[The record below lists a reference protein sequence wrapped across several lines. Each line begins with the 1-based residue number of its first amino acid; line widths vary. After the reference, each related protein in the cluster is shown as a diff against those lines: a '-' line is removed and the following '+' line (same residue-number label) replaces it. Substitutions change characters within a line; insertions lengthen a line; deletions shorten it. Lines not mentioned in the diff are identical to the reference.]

1 MTGNSEDFL
10 NPKFG
15 FTYADLYDT
24 ARLKDLNDSFHSYF
38 KEQDN
43 EKFLE
48 FKKYADARGEGYAN
62 PDVSRILIESATF
75 LSGFLGELFQ
85 IDAHLDK
92 LLYET
97 KYEYDV
103 LAFKKDFVQKEITRK
118 YKDKDPDSY
127 DWDELQSFVNE
138 VKSAG
143 FGELDFAKD
152 EEKNTATFA
161 QAIVEM
167 EKNYRWFY
175 EGDKFAPENFTI
187 PDDVKQRTENLLNKL
202 KQDNL
207 IPEAPELENLRLIL
221 QKIKDWLFVKYSK
234 DPSAK
239 KWISYFDP
247 KKTDYDHLV
256 EYITPDESLP
266 NLMDNHE
273 DHFRQR
279 DGFKLNDFPRTERQL
294 LNQVDYC
301 MYCHEREKDSCSK
314 GLTDRMGALQKNPL
328 GNTLHGCPLEEKIS
342 EVHVLRRE
350 GYPLAAFSLILID
363 NPMCPGTGH
372 RICNFCMKGC
382 IFQKQEPV
390 NIPLIES
397 SILREV
403 LALPYGFELYH
414 LLTKWNPLN
423 VKSPFEKSYNGK
435 NVLVTGLGPA
445 GYTLSHYLLNEGF
458 GVVAVEG
465 LKVEPIFEEYTLND
479 KSRSVPK
486 PVKFFFDE
494 IHRPLDTRVLQGF
507 GGVSEYGITV
517 RWDKNFLSVIYL
529 SLCRRKNFKYYDG
542 IDFGSSMTIAD
553 AWEFG
558 FHHVA
563 LAAGAAKPTI
573 INVKNNL
580 IKGVRKSSDFL
591 MQLQLTGAQKENNFA
606 SLQVQLP
613 AIVIGGGLTAIDCS
627 TELLAYYPVQV
638 EKILARYEKISSEK
652 DERYFWKQYSESEK
666 EIIKTFIEH
675 AKIVREEKA
684 KAEAEGRHP
693 DLTSLVREWGGV
705 KLIYRK
711 RLNDAPSYRENHEE
725 IIEALEQG
733 VQFAELLSPSEF
745 VKNDNGAV
753 ESVVFEKQ
761 EAVFNEEKNRYSFK
775 GTGESITIPAKTVIV
790 AAGTSA
796 NMIYDDE
803 HPGTFELDE
812 WKSYYKPF
820 TAEIINGKVELK
832 PAEDKSEAFFTSY
845 NNEGKLVS
853 FFGDSHPHY
862 YGTVVTAMAS
872 ASHGAPHIKA
882 LFKNELEELDNS
894 PEAVKQRAEIHDY
907 FSTMLDSN
915 LRVTVKSVK
924 KLNDKYTELVINA
937 PLMSDKFRPGQFF
950 KLQNYECTAGKLNGS
965 LLTSGNLALFGCGAD
980 PANGTITLIVDDHGV
995 SSHIASSLKEGD
1007 RVFLS
1012 GPGGSPLD
1020 IPKGKTVLLAGEDF
1034 GNPALIPVLK
1044 ELKENGNKT
1053 LLFAYYRDS
1062 SDAIKV
1068 EELEE
1073 LADQIVWC
1081 YSEGGE
1087 VLRGRNEDLTCNA
1100 DIGECMKN
1108 YVTGNLGGRKKIEFN
1123 DVSSII
1129 VIGSPDF
1136 LDEVRNAKKELKDYF
1151 GEVASLGS
1159 VNSPMQCMM
1168 KGVCADCMQRLVDPE
1183 TGEEKF
1189 VYSCAEQFQDLDCI
1203 DIENLK
1209 ERLTQ
1214 NSAMDKVNLEY
1225 FRLISDGKTLQPVK

>member
-1 MTGNSEDFL
+1 MQKNPENFL

-15 FTYADLYDT
+15 YTYSDLYDNS
-24 ARLKDLNDSFHSYF
+24 RLKDLHASFLEYF
-38 KEQDN
+38 EGRDK
-43 EKFLE
+43 EKFTSL
-48 FKKYADARGEGYAN
+48 KKYTDSKGEGYSHLDISN
-62 PDVSRILIESATF
+62 VLIESGPF
-75 LSGFLGELFQ
+75 LSDFIGELFQ

-103 LAFKKDFVQKEITRK
+103 LSFKKDFVQKEIVRK
-118 YKDKDPDSY
+118 YKDKDPESF
-127 DWDELQSFVNE
+127 DWSVLNE
-138 VKSAG
+138 FANNVKSASFTG
-143 FGELDFAKD
+143 YDFDKD
-152 EEKNTATFA
+152 EEKYTAKFVLELA
-161 QAIVEM
+161 EM

-187 PDDVKQRTENLLNKL
+187 PDDVKKKTEELLDTL
-202 KQDNL
+202 KAGDA
-207 IPEAPELENLRLIL
+207 IPDAPELESLRLIL
-221 QKIKDWLFVKYSK
+221 QNIKDWLFVKYYK

-256 EYITPDESLP
+256 DFIRPDESIP

-301 MYCHEREKDSCSK
+301 MYCHEREKDSCSR

-342 EVHVLRRE
+342 EAHVLRKE
-350 GYPLAAFSLILID
+350 GYPLAAFSLIMID

-397 SILREV
+397 SILREI
-403 LALPYGFELYH
+403 LALPYGFEIYH

-423 VKSPFEKSYNGK
+423 IKTPYEKNYNGK

-494 IHRPLDTRVLQGF
+494 IHRPLNTRVLQGF

-517 RWDKNFLSVIYL
+517 RWDKNFLSVLYL
-529 SLCRRKNFKYYDG
+529 SLCRRKKFKYYDG
-542 IDFGSSMTIAD
+542 VRFGSSLTLDD

-558 FHHVA
+558 FDHVA
-563 LAAGAAKPTI
+563 LTVGAAKPTI
-573 INVKNNL
+573 INAKNNL
-580 IKGVRKSSDFL
+580 IKGIRKSSDFL
-591 MQLQLTGAQKENNFA
+591 MQLQLTGAQKDNNFA
-606 SLQVQLP
+606 DLQVQLP
-613 AIVIGGGLTAIDCS
+613 AVVIGGGLTAIDCS

-638 EKILARYEKISSEK
+638 ERTLARYEKISSGK
-652 DERYFWKQYSESEK
+652 DEGHFWKQYSESEK
-666 EIIKTFIEH
+666 EIIKTFLEH
-675 AKIVREEKA
+675 AKIIRETKVAAEK
-684 KAEAEGRHP
+684 EGKHH
-693 DLTSLVREWGGV
+693 DITSLLREWGGV
-705 KLIYRK
+705 KLTYRK

-725 IIEALEQG
+725 IIEGIEQG
-733 VQFAELLSPSEF
+733 VQFMELLSPIEF
-745 VKNDNGAV
+745 TKNENGAV
-753 ESVVFEKQ
+753 EAAVFEKL
-761 EAVFNEEKNRYSFK
+761 EAVHDPEKDRWSFK
-775 GTGESITIPAKTVIV
+775 STGENLSVPAKTVIV

-796 NMIYDDE
+796 NLIYDDE

-820 TAEIINGKVELK
+820 TSEILDEKLTLK
-832 PAEDKSEAFFTSY
+832 PAEDSSEAFFTSY
-845 NNEGKLVS
+845 NNNGRLVS

-862 YGTVVTAMAS
+862 YGTVVNAMAS
-872 ASHGAPHIKA
+872 AAHGAPKITEIFRK
-882 LFKNELEELDNS
+882 EIDTLDLS
-894 PEAVKQRAEIHDY
+894 PEAVNKREEILDY
-907 FSTMLDSN
+907 FSTMLETN
-915 LRVTVKSVK
+915 LKVTVESVN
-924 KLNDKYTELVINA
+924 KLNDRYTELIINA
-937 PLMSDKFRPGQFF
+937 PLMSDKFRAGQFF
-950 KLQNYECTAGKLNGS
+950 KLQNYESSAGKLNGS
-965 LLTSGNLALFGCGAD
+965 ILTMGNLALFGCGSD
-980 PANGTITLIVDDHGV
+980 PAAGTISLIIDAL
-995 SSHIASSLKEGD
+995 STSAKIASFLKEGD
-1007 RVFLS
+1007 RIFLS
-1012 GPGGSPLD
+1012 GPCGSSVN
-1020 IPKGKTVLLAGEDF
+1020 IPENKTILLAGEDF
-1034 GNPALIPVLK
+1034 GNPALIPIIK
-1044 ELKENGNKT
+1044 ELKEKGNKT
-1053 LLFAYYRDS
+1053 LLFAYYEDS
-1062 SDAIKV
+1062 SYGIKI

-1100 DIGECMKN
+1100 AIHESMRN
-1108 YVTGNLGGRKKIEFN
+1108 YVAGNLGKKKIDFN
-1123 DVSSII
+1123 DVSALIA
-1129 VIGSPDF
+1129 VGSPDF
-1136 LDEVRNAKKELKDYF
+1136 LLEVREAKNDLKDYF
-1151 GEVASLGS
+1151 KEITSLGS

-1168 KGVCADCMQRLVDPE
+1168 KGVCADCLQKQIDPA

-1189 VYSCAEQFQDLDCI
+1189 VYSCAEQFQDLDVV

-1209 ERLTQ
+1209 ERLSA
-1214 NSAMDKVNLEY
+1214 NSASEKLNNTY
-1225 FRLISDGKTLQPVK
+1225 FDLISEGKVLQPVK